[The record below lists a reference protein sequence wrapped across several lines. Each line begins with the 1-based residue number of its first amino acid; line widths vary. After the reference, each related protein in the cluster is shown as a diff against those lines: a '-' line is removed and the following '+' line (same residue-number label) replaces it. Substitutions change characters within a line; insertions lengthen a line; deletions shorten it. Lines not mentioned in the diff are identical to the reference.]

1 MSTLAV
7 VGTQWGDEG
16 KGKITDYLAED
27 AELVVRYQGGA
38 NAGHTV
44 EIGNEVIALH
54 LLPSGILRPNVVNVI
69 GNGVVLDLEA
79 LEKEVDMVRSTGR
92 SIEGL
97 RISDRA
103 NVVMRYHKLMDGME
117 ERLRG
122 AKGVGTTGRGIGPCY
137 ADKIARNGIRM
148 CDLLD
153 RQALEE
159 KLDLIYPVK
168 EKLFAAMGGEGLPGE
183 HELLDQLIKFG
194 EMFGPYVCDTSV
206 LVNDAIRSGKRV
218 MFEGAQGTMLDIDHG
233 TYPYVTSSSCVT
245 GGICTG
251 AGVGPSSIDE
261 IIGVVKA
268 YTTRVGAG
276 PFPTELD
283 DKIGEM
289 LLTKGGE
296 YGATTGRARRCGWL
310 DLVIVRY
317 AVRLNGI
324 DSLAVTKLDV
334 LNGMGPLKVAV
345 AYEVDGEEV
354 RDFPASLVRL
364 ARAKPVYE
372 ELDGWEDW
380 AEGKAGEI
388 TSKGKGALPKGM
400 QSYLDF
406 ISKETGVPVSIIGIG
421 RERNETIDLRRSSVR
436 KSQSSGK
443 SG

>member
-16 KGKITDYLAED
+16 KGKITDYLAEN
-27 AELVVRYQGGA
+27 AEYVVRYQGGA

-44 EIGNEVIALH
+44 EIGKEVIALH
-54 LLPSGILRPNVVNVI
+54 LLPSGILRPNVINVI

-79 LEKEVDMVRSTGR
+79 LMKEVDMVRSTGR
-92 SIEGL
+92 SVDGL

-103 NVVMRYHKLMDGME
+103 NLVMRYHKLMDGME

-137 ADKIARNGIRM
+137 SDKIARNGIRM

-159 KLDLIYPVK
+159 RLDLLYPIK
-168 EKLFAAMGGEGLPGE
+168 EKMLASMGVEGLPGK
-183 HELLDQLIKFG
+183 HELLDQLVEYG
-194 EMFGPYVCDTSV
+194 EIFGPYVCDTSV
-206 LVNDAIRSGKRV
+206 LINDAIRSGKRV

-251 AGVGPSSIDE
+251 AGVGPSSIQE

-276 PFPTELD
+276 PFPTELRD
-283 DKIGEM
+283 SIGEQ
-289 LLTKGGE
+289 LLVKGGE

-310 DLVIVRY
+310 DLVIVNY
-317 AVRLNGI
+317 AVRLNSI
-324 DSLAVTKLDV
+324 SSLAVTKLDV
-334 LNGMGPLKVAV
+334 LNGMGPPKVAV
-345 AYEVDGEEV
+345 AYDIDGERV
-354 RDFPASLVRL
+354 KDFPASLNRL
-364 ARAKPVYE
+364 ARARPIYE
-372 ELDGWEDW
+372 ELEGWEDW
-380 AEGKAGEI
+380 AEGQAGDI
-388 TSKGKGALPKGM
+388 ASKGRGALPKGM
-400 QSYLDF
+400 RKYLDF
-406 ISKETGVPVSIIGIG
+406 ISIQTGVPVSIIGIG
-421 RERNETIDLRRSSVR
+421 RERHETIDLRSEASRS
-436 KSQSSGK
+436 
-443 SG
+443 